1 VSAALS
7 VDQTLRKAKSL
18 ARKGAS
24 GEAETLLRSLLER
37 FPDNKRAIETLQS
50 IAGPQVSK
58 RRTPEQMKADTQA
71 LAMLYKQGR
80 HKDVVE
86 QGPVLVAQYPRNA
99 VLHNIVGASLTAL
112 EQFAAAANSFRE
124 AARLEPESAEH
135 WNNLGQALNALGRV
149 DEAATSLKKAVA
161 LKPNFA
167 NALSN
172 LGYALTQANRSEE
185 ALAFLER
192 AVAIKPD
199 HPEALNNLAIARY
212 DLGQKDEALANYEKA
227 LAARP
232 HYADCWRNYAALKR
246 FTKDD
251 PAIAKLERV
260 LAAATGA
267 EDRMPLSLALAKA
280 YDDVGETDKAFEQ
293 FARGNMLAR
302 QRFADPMREHREMF
316 ATLRSIFEEG
326 VPEPV
331 TMPVAKKRPIFV
343 VGMPRSG
350 TSLVEQ
356 ILASHRD
363 VHGAGEMQ
371 AMRVAMAPAAAER
384 RTDQHALEAVRQRYL
399 DAIDAL
405 GVEEPVIV
413 DKMPQNFRWIGYMA
427 TALPEATIIHT
438 RRDPVAVGWSIYR
451 TFFPA
456 TGLEFTFDLADIAEY
471 YRLYEDLMAFWAER
485 LPGRIVDLDYEA
497 LTENQEEETR
507 KLLEQCG
514 LPFDEACLSPHK
526 TKRAV
531 RTASAAQVREKIY
544 TGSSEAWRK
553 YEKHLGPLIE
563 ALGRAA

>member
-1 VSAALS
+1 MTIQITS
-7 VDQTLRKAKSL
+7 VDQALRKAKSL

-24 GEAETLLRSLLER
+24 GEAETLLRALLER
-37 FPDNKRAIETLQS
+37 YPDNKRAIETLQS
-50 IAGPQVSK
+50 IAAPQVSR
-58 RRTPEQMKADTQA
+58 RRTPEQMKADIRA
-71 LAMLYKQGR
+71 LAVLYKQGR
-80 HKDVVE
+80 HKDVVT
-86 QGPVLVAQYPRNA
+86 QGPALVAQYPKSA

-112 EQFAAAANSFRE
+112 EQFAAAAESFRE
-124 AARLEPESAEH
+124 AARLEPASAEH

-149 DEAATSLKKAVA
+149 DEAAASLKKAVG

-167 NALSN
+167 DALSN
-172 LGYALTQANRSEE
+172 LGYALTQCNRNDE
-185 ALAFLER
+185 AVTYLER

-212 DLGQKDEALANYEKA
+212 DLGQTGEALACYERA

-246 FTKDD
+246 FTADD
-251 PAIAKLERV
+251 PAIAKLERA

-267 EDRMPLSLALAKA
+267 GDRMALGLALAKA
-280 YDDVGETDKAFEQ
+280 YDDIGDTDRAFEQ

-316 ATLRSIFEEG
+316 VTLRAIFEDG

-331 TMPVAKKRPIFV
+331 TTPVAAKRPIFV

-356 ILASHRD
+356 ILASHPD
-363 VHGAGEMQ
+363 VHGGGEMQ

-384 RTDQHALEAVRQRYL
+384 RTDRQAIEGVRARYL
-399 DAIDAL
+399 AALDAL
-405 GVEEPVIV
+405 GAEEPVIV
-413 DKMPQNFRWIGYMA
+413 DKMPQNFRWIGYIA
-427 TALPEATIIHT
+427 AALPEATIIHT

-456 TGLEFTFDLADIAEY
+456 KGLEFTFNLADIAEY

-485 LPGRIVDLDYEA
+485 LPGRIVDLDYDA
-497 LTENQEEETR
+497 LTENQEQETR
-507 KLLEQCG
+507 RLLEQCG
-514 LPFDEACLSPHK
+514 LPFDAACLSPHE

-563 ALGRAA
+563 ALHSS

>member
-1 VSAALS
+1 MSAALS

-18 ARKGAS
+18 AKKGAS
-24 GEAETLLRSLLER
+24 GEAEALLRSLLER

-50 IAGPQVSK
+50 IAAPQVSR

-71 LAMLYKQGR
+71 LAALYKQGR
-80 HKDVVE
+80 HTDVVA
-86 QGPVLVAQYPRNA
+86 QGPRLVAQYPRNA

-112 EQFAAAANSFRE
+112 EQYAAAAESFRE

-135 WNNLGQALNALGRV
+135 WDNLGQALNALGRV
-149 DEAATSLKKAVA
+149 DEAAESLKKAVA

-172 LGYALTQANRSEE
+172 LGYALTQSNRSGE

-192 AVAIKPD
+192 AVAVKPD

-246 FTKDD
+246 FTAND
-251 PAIAKLERV
+251 PALAKLERV

-267 EDRMPLSLALAKA
+267 EDRMALSLALAKA
-280 YDDVGETDKAFEQ
+280 YDDIGETDKAFEK
-293 FARGNMLAR
+293 FTRGNMLAR
-302 QRFADPMREHREMF
+302 QRFADPMREHREIF
-316 ATLRSIFEEG
+316 ATLRSIFQDG
-326 VPEPV
+326 APEPV
-331 TMPVAKKRPIFV
+331 TTPAATKRPIFV

-356 ILASHRD
+356 ILASHHD

-384 RTDQHALEAVRQRYL
+384 RADRQALEGVRKRYL

-405 GVEEPVIV
+405 DVKEPVIV
-413 DKMPQNFRWIGYMA
+413 DKMPQNFRWIGYIA
-427 TALPEATIIHT
+427 AALPEATIIHT

-456 TGLEFTFDLADIAEY
+456 KGLEFTFDLGDIADY
-471 YRLYEDLMAFWAER
+471 YRLYEDLMAFWSER

-497 LTENQEEETR
+497 LTENQETETR
-507 KLLEQCG
+507 RLLEQCG
-514 LPFDEACLSPHK
+514 LPWDEACLSPHE

-544 TGSSEAWRK
+544 TGSSQAWRR

-563 ALGRAA
+563 ALG